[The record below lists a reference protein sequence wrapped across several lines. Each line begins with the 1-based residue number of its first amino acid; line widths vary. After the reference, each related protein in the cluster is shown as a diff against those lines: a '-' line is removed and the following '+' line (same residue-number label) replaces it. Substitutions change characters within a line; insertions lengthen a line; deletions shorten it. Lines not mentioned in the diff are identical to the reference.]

1 MQSKDMETTRLMKQ
15 IALLET
21 GDTIAVSA
29 LGGQLVGTFGGY
41 DADDETLN
49 IELVA
54 PVRSVR
60 YSKITDE
67 RVFRQKL
74 GIEVCDI
81 QAIRVI
87 KGTPGQLVH
96 VQVTDVKTGKDVTV
110 EVDFSTGKVDFDLK
124 DADSTSP
131 AYVKVA
137 QALCK
142 TLIG

>member
-1 MQSKDMETTRLMKQ
+1 METTRLMKQ

-54 PVRSVR
+54 PVRPVR

-67 RVFRQKL
+67 RVFKQKL

>member
-1 MQSKDMETTRLMKQ
+1 METTRLMKQ

>member
-1 MQSKDMETTRLMKQ
+1 MKQ

>member
-1 MQSKDMETTRLMKQ
+1 METTRLMKQ

-54 PVRSVR
+54 PVRPVR
-60 YSKITDE
+60 YSKITDD

>member
-1 MQSKDMETTRLMKQ
+1 METTRLMKQ

-54 PVRSVR
+54 PVRPVR

-67 RVFRQKL
+67 RVFSQKL

-87 KGTPGQLVH
+87 TGTPGQLVH

>member
-1 MQSKDMETTRLMKQ
+1 METTILMKQ

-29 LGGQLVGTFGGY
+29 LGGQLLGTFGGY

>member
-54 PVRSVR
+54 PVRPVR
-60 YSKITDE
+60 YSKIADE

-87 KGTPGQLVH
+87 DGTPGQLVH

-110 EVDFSTGKVDFDLK
+110 EVDFSTGKLDFDLK

>member
-1 MQSKDMETTRLMKQ
+1 METTRLMKQ

-29 LGGQLVGTFGGY
+29 LGGQLLGTFGGY

>member
-1 MQSKDMETTRLMKQ
+1 METTRLMKQ

-60 YSKITDE
+60 YSKITDD

>member
-1 MQSKDMETTRLMKQ
+1 METTRLMKQ

-49 IELVA
+49 IELAA
-54 PVRSVR
+54 PVRPVR

-87 KGTPGQLVH
+87 MGTPGQLVH

>member
-29 LGGQLVGTFGGY
+29 LGGQLLGTFGGY